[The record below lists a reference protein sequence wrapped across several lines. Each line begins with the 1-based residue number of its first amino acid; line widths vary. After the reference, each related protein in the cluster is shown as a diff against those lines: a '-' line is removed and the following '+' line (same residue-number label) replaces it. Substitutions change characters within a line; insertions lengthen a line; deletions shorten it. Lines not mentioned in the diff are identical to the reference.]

1 MRNKRVFLIYALFA
15 MALMM
20 LGCSEVEY
28 DDLVEYPIVDKAA
41 QAGNLI
47 GLRESAGWSIY
58 AMYFLDKDTGRIKSK
73 IRKDLFGNRWYY
85 YQCDSVGDYKVMSDI
100 DPFIL
105 LADYELGKEFRSF
118 TFGGDTIRLHDC
130 GYYPKDKS
138 DNSLIVVTRKEGEL
152 NSLTK

>member
-28 DDLVEYPIVDKAA
+28 DDLVEYPMVDNVA
-41 QAGNLI
+41 QSGHLL
-47 GLRESAGWSIY
+47 GLRDSAGWSIY

-85 YQCDSVGDYKVMSDI
+85 YQCDSVGGYKVMSDV
-100 DPFIL
+100 DPFFL
-105 LADYELGKEFRSF
+105 LADYELGNVSRSF

-152 NSLTK
+152 IGLTK

>member
-1 MRNKRVFLIYALFA
+1 MRSKRVYLIHALFA

-28 DDLVEYPIVDKAA
+28 DDLVEYPVVDKAA
-41 QAGNLI
+41 QSGNHI
-47 GLRESAGWSIY
+47 GLGDSAGWSIY

-73 IRKDLFGNRWYY
+73 IRKDLFGDRWYY
-85 YQCDSVGDYKVMSDI
+85 YKCDSVGDYKVMSDV
-100 DPFIL
+100 DPFFL
-105 LADYELGKEFRSF
+105 LADYELGDVSRSF

-138 DNSLIVVTRKEGEL
+138 DYSLIIVTLKEGEL
-152 NSLTK
+152 IGLTK